1 VAEVLADRARSGHGA
16 PQPFIANEVS
26 GEAGSTSQSSWD
38 VPTGGLLRMP
48 FSLASINEG
57 TGQDAEMSLIRASPI
72 EHDVQPLA
80 ARKRKPRQQLAE
92 RRRR

>member
-1 VAEVLADRARSGHGA
+1 
-16 PQPFIANEVS
+16 
-26 GEAGSTSQSSWD
+26 
-38 VPTGGLLRMP
+38 MP